1 MNNSIMTDWAIED
14 GSFLRLGTLT
24 LGYTFPQNLTR
35 KFGVRNLRL
44 YATGSNLLCIT
55 GYSGQDP
62 EVNTSSNKMVMG
74 FDYSAYPKSR
84 SYIVGV
90 NVTF

>member
-1 MNNSIMTDWAIED
+1 MLQVVI
-14 GSFLRLGTLT
+14 
-24 LGYTFPQNLTR
+24 
-35 KFGVRNLRL
+35 
-44 YATGSNLLCIT
+44 

>member
-1 MNNSIMTDWAIED
+1 M
-14 GSFLRLGTLT
+14 FLII
-24 LGYTFPQNLTR
+24 R
-35 KFGVRNLRL
+35 KIYLFLFRTHVNLRL